1 MHAYDPNVRPTR
13 GVTSIDSLM
22 ALQPQASEKP
32 VMRSIDDGEYM
43 VMIVYDDG
51 KYCRWHPPIN
61 IPFPELPIPASTFL
75 FAVRGALP
83 PLSPF
88 YLC

>member
-43 VMIVYDDG
+43 VMIVHDDG
-51 KYCRWHPPIN
+51 KY
-61 IPFPELPIPASTFL
+61 
-75 FAVRGALP
+75 
-83 PLSPF
+83 
-88 YLC
+88 